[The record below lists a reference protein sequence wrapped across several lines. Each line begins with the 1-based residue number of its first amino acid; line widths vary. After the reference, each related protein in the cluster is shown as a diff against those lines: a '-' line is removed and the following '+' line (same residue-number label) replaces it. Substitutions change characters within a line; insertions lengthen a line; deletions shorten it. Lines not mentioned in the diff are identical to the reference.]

1 MLAVTGVLEAEALY
15 ERSLLSYP
23 LQTLLNFGTTSKATM
38 RSASN
43 PSRRRPEIPAE
54 LQGVPAAND
63 FRRKIEFIRDVVR
76 EWVANEGIGNSDTS
90 REGRLRWGGVRVTQ
104 NVKIPAQHVWVTI
117 GARGGDHRL
126 SALVDPRKPL
136 VLGSDIDE
144 NAKKRRA

>member
-90 REGRLRWGGVRVTQ
+90 REGRLRWGGRPRHPERQ
-104 NVKIPAQHVWVTI
+104 
-117 GARGGDHRL
+117 
-126 SALVDPRKPL
+126 DPRPARLGHHWRPRRRPPPL
-136 VLGSDIDE
+136 GPGGSAE
-144 NAKKRRA
+144 AAGAGF